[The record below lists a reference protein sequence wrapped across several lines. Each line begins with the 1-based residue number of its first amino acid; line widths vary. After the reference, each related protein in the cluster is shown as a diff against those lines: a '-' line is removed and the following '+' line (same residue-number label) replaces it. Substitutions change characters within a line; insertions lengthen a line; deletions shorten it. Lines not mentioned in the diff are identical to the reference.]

1 MQPLIYSPAAKDIL
15 KGLFMSFTPS
25 KVHQSVWT
33 YLFLGQQALF
43 PVAYAAGQLS
53 MPAAKQPELIRYQI
67 AKGDTLGSVSRQFG
81 TTPHQLLALNGNL
94 ALNAPHLPVGDTI
107 NLPRASVL
115 PALSGA
121 NPLHLTA
128 PTPTPVDVEQK
139 VAEQAAR
146 LGQLFSPAESEMP
159 ADQENH
165 SELVKGFKRS
175 LRHLPPSAQSV
186 TQDATAP
193 HHGSEQEKQYWR
205 QQLVT
210 HFEEEANA
218 YAASLLGTMGTAR
231 TRVTLDDD
239 FNMVTAEA
247 DLLLPLAEEQQT
259 LLFTQFGLRRN
270 GQARTIANLG
280 VGQRHFLDRWMLGY
294 NLFADYDLTNRHWR
308 AGVGTEAWR
317 DYLKLGAN
325 FYTPLSSWRDS
336 PRFEG
341 MEERAARGM
350 DVRLEAYLPA
360 YPQWSASLT
369 AEQYL
374 GERVD
379 LLGADQL
386 ERDPHAIT
394 AGLHY
399 NPFPLLKMDVEQVEA
414 SGRQHDTR
422 FTLGLEWKLGAT
434 LSDMLNPSRVD
445 KSLAGMRHDL
455 VERNNDMV
463 LEYRDKV
470 LLKASLNDQYSAGEG
485 QALTLTLNIQHSRQI
500 ASIQWFGEILGLS
513 GLGPVDTVGQDKR
526 SLTLPVLPI
535 YRIGQSNQYPV
546 VAIVTDIDGHEAIA
560 EGVVVVSEDSGLQPA
575 IQLAEHFVQLRPG
588 AHYHVDWGVVDP
600 RQKPAKARNGIPI
613 ESIEGDVEADR
624 DGYQY
629 RYRLTFQGPA
639 QVLTGRELVA
649 PGQPNPGTRYRL
661 DVEVTFPSGHVAR
674 DSMEFEFIDDAT
686 VPGAP
691 TLTVTDSNGDDK
703 PEATGKAE
711 PGSTVTITWPDGT
724 TSTTTADEDGNYSL
738 EAPTAQG
745 SGTITATATDKRG
758 NTGPATSVNYTDS
771 TAPGAPTLV
780 ATDRNSDN
788 KPEVSGKAE
797 PDSTVTITWP
807 DGTTST
813 TTADVDGNYSLEA
826 PTVQGSGT
834 ITATAT
840 DKSGN
845 TGPASSVNYLA
856 SLMGVTI
863 TGLVNGFPQVGS
875 VLTAVP
881 DCGSSACRTGLTWQ
895 WQIEEEV
902 GTGRFV
908 DIAGATS
915 VTYLPVREDQKK
927 RVRVIVAAL

>member
-1 MQPLIYSPAAKDIL
+1 MK
-15 KGLFMSFTPS
+15 FTPS
-25 KVHQSVWT
+25 KVYQVVWT

-43 PVAYAAGQLS
+43 PVAYAAEQLAK
-53 MPAAKQPELIRYQI
+53 PASEQPEVIRYQV
-67 AKGDTLGSVSRQFG
+67 AKGDTLGFVSRRHG
-81 TTPHQLLALNGNL
+81 IAPHQLLALNHHL
-94 ALNAPHLPVGDTI
+94 TPNAPYLVAGDNINVPRPQSLPTLAGK
-107 NLPRASVL
+107 
-115 PALSGA
+115 
-121 NPLHLTA
+121 NPLHLKENA
-128 PTPTPVDVEQK
+128 ASSINVEQK
-139 VAEQAAR
+139 VAQHAAR
-146 LGQLFSPAESEMP
+146 LGQAFTASEEGGLVGAENENENEM
-159 ADQENH
+159 
-165 SELVKGFKRS
+165 VKGVRRAQRNS
-175 LRHLPPSAQSV
+175 IAASGVLESTSAPS
-186 TQDATAP
+186 
-193 HHGSEQEKQYWR
+193 HGAKQEAQYWR
-205 QQLVT
+205 QQLAT
-210 HFEEEANA
+210 QFEEEANA
-218 YAASLLGTMGTAR
+218 YAVSLLGSMGTVR
-231 TRVTLDDD
+231 TRMTLDDQ
-239 FNMVTAEA
+239 FNVATAEA
-247 DLLLPLAEEQQT
+247 DVLLPLVEDKQA

-270 GQARTIANLG
+270 EQGRMIANLG
-280 VGQRHFLDRWMLGY
+280 GGQRHFLDSWMLGY

-308 AGVGTEAWR
+308 AGVGAEAWR

-325 FYTPLSSWRDS
+325 VYTPMSSWRDS
-336 PRFEG
+336 PQFDG

-350 DVRLEAYLPA
+350 DVRLEAYLPD
-360 YPQWSASLT
+360 YPQWSASLS
-369 AEQYL
+369 AEQYF
-374 GERVD
+374 GDHVD
-379 LLGADQL
+379 LLGSEQL

-414 SGRQHDTR
+414 SGGQSDTR
-422 FTLGLEWKLGAT
+422 FTLGVEWKLGAT

-455 VERNNDMV
+455 VERNNDIV

-470 LLKASLNDQYSAGEG
+470 ALKASLNDQYSAPEG
-485 QALTLTLNIQHSRQI
+485 QSLTLTLNVQHSHQI
-500 ASIQWFGEILGLS
+500 ASIQWFGDILGLS
-513 GLGPVDTVGQDKR
+513 GLTLADTAGQDKL
-526 SLTLPVLPI
+526 SLTLPTLPA
-535 YRIGQSNQYPV
+535 YRAGQSNEYRV
-546 VAIVTDIDGHEAIA
+546 VAMVTDINGQEASA
-560 EGVVVVSEDSGLQPA
+560 EGVVVVTEDEGLQPA
-575 IQLAEHFVQLRPG
+575 IQLAEHFVQLRAG
-588 AHYHVDWGVVDP
+588 TRYQIDWGVVDP
-600 RQKPAKARNGIPI
+600 RQKPAKGRNVIPI
-613 ESIEGDVEADR
+613 ESIEGYVEADR

-629 RYRLTFQGPA
+629 HYRLTFQGPA

-649 PGQPNPGTRYRL
+649 PEQSNPGARYRL

-691 TLTVTDSNGDDK
+691 TLTATDSNGDNK
-703 PEATGKAE
+703 PEVSGKAE
-711 PGSTVTITWPDGT
+711 PESTVTITWPDGT
-724 TSTTTADEDGNYSL
+724 TSTTTAAEDGNYTL

-771 TAPGAPTLV
+771 TAPGAPTLA
-780 ATDRNSDN
+780 ATDSNSDN

-807 DGTTST
+807 DGSTST
-813 TTADVDGNYSLEA
+813 TTADVDGNYILEA

-881 DCGSSACRTGLTWQ
+881 DCGSSACRAGLIWQ
-895 WQIEEEV
+895 WQIEEGV

>member
-1 MQPLIYSPAAKDIL
+1 MN
-15 KGLFMSFTPS
+15 FTPS
-25 KVHQSVWT
+25 KVHQFFWT

-43 PVAYAAGQLS
+43 PVVYAAGSLFTFAS
-53 MPAAKQPELIRYQI
+53 EQPELIRYLI
-67 AKGDTLGSVSRQFG
+67 KKGDTLDSVSRQFG
-81 TTPHQLLALNGNL
+81 VVPHQLLTLNRHL
-94 ALNAPHLPVGDTI
+94 KLDAPYLVVGETI
-107 NLPRASVL
+107 NVPRPQTLPILASE
-115 PALSGA
+115 
-121 NPLHLTA
+121 NPLYLKENTESHIN
-128 PTPTPVDVEQK
+128 VEQK
-139 VAEQAAR
+139 VAQHVTR
-146 LGQLFSPAESEMP
+146 LGQALTALEEGREAGFENESEI
-159 ADQENH
+159 
-165 SELVKGFKRS
+165 VKGARRAQRNS
-175 LRHLPPSAQSV
+175 IAASGEQVPTSASRY
-186 TQDATAP
+186 
-193 HHGSEQEKQYWR
+193 GSEQEVQYWR
-205 QQLVT
+205 QQLAT
-210 HFEEEANA
+210 QFEEEANA
-218 YAASLLGTMGTAR
+218 YAASLLGAMGTAR

-270 GQARTIANLG
+270 GQDRTIANLG

-308 AGVGTEAWR
+308 AGVGAEAWR

-374 GERVD
+374 GERVG
-379 LLGADQL
+379 LLDADQL

-434 LSDMLNPSRVD
+434 LWDMLNPSSVD

-455 VERNNDMV
+455 IERNNDMV

-470 LLKASLNDQYSAGEG
+470 LLKASLNDQYFAAEG

-500 ASIQWFGEILGLS
+500 ASIQWLGDVLGLS
-513 GLGPVDTVGQDKR
+513 GLSPADTAGQDKR
-526 SLTLPVLPI
+526 ALTLPSLPT

-560 EGVVVVSEDSGLQPA
+560 EGVVAVSEDSGLQPA
-575 IQLAEHFVQLRPG
+575 IQLAEHFVQLLPG
-588 AHYHVDWGVVDP
+588 AHYQVDWGVVDP
-600 RQKPAKARNGIPI
+600 RQKPAKSRNGIPI

-661 DVEVTFPSGHVAR
+661 DVEVIFPSGHVAR

-686 VPGAP
+686 VPVAP
-691 TLTVTDSNGDDK
+691 TLTATDSNGDDK
-703 PEATGKAE
+703 PEVTGKAE
-711 PGSTVTITWPDGT
+711 PESTVTITWPDGT
-724 TSTTTADEDGNYSL
+724 TSTTAADVDGNYTL
-738 EAPTAQG
+738 EAPTVQG
-745 SGTITATATDKRG
+745 SGTITATATDKNG

-771 TAPGAPTLV
+771 TAPGAPTLA

-797 PDSTVTITWP
+797 PESTVTITWP
-807 DGTTST
+807 DGSTST

-881 DCGSSACRTGLTWQ
+881 DCGSSACSTGMTWQ
-895 WQIEEEV
+895 WQIEEGV
-902 GTGRFV
+902 GTGDFV
-908 DIAGATS
+908 DIDGATS
-915 VTYLPVREDQKK
+915 VTYLPAREDQKK